1 VPGTP
6 PGFSRVHDMS
16 VLQTYGRVLAEMGR
30 HRRTMIALAAGN
42 LAVAALQFLDPLLFG
57 RVIALLGQSDAVAR
71 PQLIASGTHLV
82 ALWVA
87 IAGAG
92 IAVNL
97 ATALGA
103 ERLAHRT
110 RLAAISR
117 AFTHVLSL
125 PSAFHTGSHSGQVM
139 KTLNAGAD
147 SIFALALTFFRENL
161 TTAVAVFVLLPLSA
175 LLNWRLSI
183 VLFVLVAV
191 FTCVTTLVVRHTQSG
206 QRRAEAAH
214 SAMAARAQDALGNVT
229 AVQSFGQLQAEAKG
243 FATLVDDVIRHQFPV
258 LNWWAAVSV
267 LTRAASTV
275 AVIAIVVTGALLHLQ
290 GRATVA
296 DIVAFM
302 GFATLL
308 IGKLEGAVNFASGL
322 FMRAP
327 ILADFFKLLDTAST
341 VPEPEDAGT
350 LVVSHGEVA
359 FENVSFAY
367 PNGPR
372 ILSGVSFLARP
383 GTVTAL
389 VGATGAG
396 KSTAMNMLQRLWEPT
411 EGGILID
418 GQDLRDVTLDSLRD
432 AVGVVFQESLLF
444 NRSIRDNLL
453 VGKPNATDADLER
466 ACRAAEAHDFIM
478 RQPQGYDTL
487 VGERG
492 TTLSGGQR
500 QRLAIARALLKDA
513 PILILDEATSALDAA
528 TEARVTIAMQNLMR
542 GRTTFVI
549 AHRLST
555 VRNAD
560 DILVFDQGRI
570 AERGSFAGLVSA
582 QGFFAALVHAQLA
595 PAD

>member
-1 VPGTP
+1 
-6 PGFSRVHDMS
+6 MS
-16 VLQTYGRVLAEMGR
+16 VLQTYGRVLAEIGR
-30 HRRTMIALAAGN
+30 HRRTMMALAAGN

-57 RVIALLGQSDAVAR
+57 RVIALLGQSDAIAH
-71 PQLIASGTHLV
+71 PELLASGTHLV
-82 ALWVA
+82 AMWIA
-87 IAGAG
+87 IAAAG

-110 RLAAISR
+110 RLSAISR

-125 PSAFHTGSHSGQVM
+125 PSAFHTGAHSGQVM
-139 KTLNAGAD
+139 KTLNSGSE
-147 SIFALALTFFRENL
+147 SIFALSLTFFRENL
-161 TTAVAVFVLLPLSA
+161 STAVAVFVLLPLSA

-191 FTCVTTLVVRHTQSG
+191 FTCVTTLVVRHTQAG
-206 QRRAEAAH
+206 QRRAEAAN

-229 AVQSFGQLQAEAKG
+229 AVQSFGQLQAEAKS
-243 FATLVDDVIRHQFPV
+243 FAGLVDEVIRHQFPV

-275 AVIAIVVTGALLHLQ
+275 AVISIVVTGALLHLH

-296 DIVAFM
+296 EIVSFM

-308 IGKLEGAVNFASGL
+308 IGKLEGAVNFASSL

-327 ILADFFKLLDTAST
+327 VLADFFKLLDTVST
-341 VPEPEDAGT
+341 VAERDDAEALQIT
-350 LVVSHGEVA
+350 HGEVA

-372 ILSGVSFLARP
+372 ILSDVSFLARP

-411 EGGILID
+411 QGGILID
-418 GQDLRDVTLDSLRD
+418 GQDLRDVTLDSLRN

-453 VGKPNATDADLER
+453 VGKPDASDAELEN
-466 ACRAAEAHDFIM
+466 ACRLAEAHDFIT

-492 TTLSGGQR
+492 VTLSGGQR

-555 VRNAD
+555 VRDAD
-560 DILVFDQGRI
+560 EILVFDQGQI
-570 AERGSFAGLVSA
+570 AERGSFASLVA
-582 QGFFAALVHAQLA
+582 AGGTFAALVSAQLA
-595 PAD
+595 PAH

>member
-1 VPGTP
+1 
-6 PGFSRVHDMS
+6 MS
-16 VLQTYGRVLAEMGR
+16 IFQTYGRVLAEIGR
-30 HRRTMIALAAGN
+30 NRLVMTLLIAGN
-42 LAVAALQFLDPLLFG
+42 LAAAGLQFLDPLLFG
-57 RVIALLGQSDAVAR
+57 RVIALLGQSDTLPHDA
-71 PQLIASGTHLV
+71 LFASGGRLV
-82 ALWVA
+82 GIWVA

-92 IAVNL
+92 ILVNL
-97 ATALGA
+97 MTALGA

-110 RLAAISR
+110 RLSAMSR
-117 AFTHVLSL
+117 AFNHVITL
-125 PSAFHTGSHSGQVM
+125 PSAFHAGAHSGQVM
-139 KTLNAGAD
+139 KTLVSGSD
-147 SIFALALTFFRENL
+147 SIFALALTFFKENL
-161 TTAVAVFVLLPLSA
+161 STAVAVFVLLPASA
-175 LLNWRLSI
+175 LLNWRLSC
-183 VLFVLVAV
+183 VLFALVAV
-191 FTCVTTLVVRHTQSG
+191 FTTITVFVVRHTQAG

-214 SAMAARAQDALGNVT
+214 SALAARAQDAIGNVT
-229 AVQSFGQLQAEAKG
+229 AVQSFGQLQAEARDFG
-243 FATLVDDVIRHQFPV
+243 GLVDHVIRHQFPV

-267 LTRAASTV
+267 LTRAASTI
-275 AVIAIVVTGALLHLQ
+275 AVISIVVTGALLHLQ

-296 DIVAFM
+296 EIVSFM
-302 GFATLL
+302 GFSTLL
-308 IGKLEGAVNFASGL
+308 IGKLESAVNFSSSL

-327 ILADFFKLLDTAST
+327 GLADFFRLLDTASS
-341 VPEPEDAGT
+341 VPERDDADT
-350 LVVSHGEVA
+350 LTVTHGEVA

-372 ILSGVSFLARP
+372 ILSDVSFLARP

-396 KSTAMNMLQRLWEPT
+396 KSTAMNLLQRMWEPT
-411 EGGILID
+411 DGGILID
-418 GQDLRDVTLDSLRD
+418 GQDLRDVTLDSLRG

-453 VGKPNATDADLER
+453 VGKPNATDAELEQ
-466 ACRAAEAHDFIM
+466 ACRLAEAHDFIM

-528 TEARVTIAMQNLMR
+528 TESRVTRAMQNLMR

-555 VRNAD
+555 VKDAD
-560 DILVFDQGRI
+560 EILVFDQGSI
-570 AERGSFAGLVSA
+570 VERGAFD
-582 QGFFAALVHAQLA
+582 ALVAQRGRFAELVAAQMTHAA
-595 PAD
+595 AE

>member
-1 VPGTP
+1 
-6 PGFSRVHDMS
+6 
-16 VLQTYGRVLAEMGR
+16 
-30 HRRTMIALAAGN
+30 
-42 LAVAALQFLDPLLFG
+42 
-57 RVIALLGQSDAVAR
+57 
-71 PQLIASGTHLV
+71 
-82 ALWVA
+82 
-87 IAGAG
+87 
-92 IAVNL
+92 
-97 ATALGA
+97 
-103 ERLAHRT
+103 
-110 RLAAISR
+110 
-117 AFTHVLSL
+117 
-125 PSAFHTGSHSGQVM
+125 
-139 KTLNAGAD
+139 
-147 SIFALALTFFRENL
+147 
-161 TTAVAVFVLLPLSA
+161 
-175 LLNWRLSI
+175 
-183 VLFVLVAV
+183 
-191 FTCVTTLVVRHTQSG
+191 
-206 QRRAEAAH
+206 
-214 SAMAARAQDALGNVT
+214 
-229 AVQSFGQLQAEAKG
+229 
-243 FATLVDDVIRHQFPV
+243 LVDDVIRHQFPV

-341 VPEPEDAGT
+341 VPEPDDAGT